1 LGTSTKFKY
10 GQWKIMTIHN
20 AHFWFKSS
28 LGQYLI
34 EHEHRYF
41 DQVVVNI
48 FGYNAVQIGL
58 PQFNFLRLNR
68 MPLHFSVGFDNQASL
83 LATPDFLPIQ
93 TNSMDLVILPHVLE
107 FNANP
112 HQILREVHRILIPEG
127 HIIISGFN
135 PFSLWGSCH
144 YLKSMRREFP
154 WNGNFIA
161 LSRLKDWLKLL
172 NFEMAGGRLN
182 CYTPPL
188 QQEKWRQ
195 RFHFMEAAGDRWW
208 PISGGVYFLHA
219 IKHMHG
225 MRIIK
230 PGWKNCF
237 DPKEKMAPATQK
249 FNNVSSDKQS
259 SDHLN

>member
-1 LGTSTKFKY
+1 MMATP
-10 GQWKIMTIHN
+10 N
-20 AHFWFKSS
+20 AQHWFKTS

-34 EHEHRYF
+34 EHEYGYY
-41 DQVVVNI
+41 DQVVINI

-68 MPLHFSVGFDNQASL
+68 MPLHFSVGLENQSSV
-83 LATPDFLPIQ
+83 LAAADFLPIQ
-93 TNSMDLVILPHVLE
+93 SNSMDLVILPHVLE

-135 PFSLWGSCH
+135 PISLWGACH
-144 YLKSMRREFP
+144 YLRSTRREFP

-172 NFEMAGGRLN
+172 DFEMAGGRLC
-182 CYTPPL
+182 CYTPPF

-195 RFHFMEAAGDRWW
+195 RLNFMEAAGDRWW

-230 PGWKNCF
+230 PGWKNCL
-237 DPKEKMAPATQK
+237 DTKGKMAPVTQK
-249 FNNVSSDKQS
+249 LNKVSTEKRLHSNLDQL
-259 SDHLN
+259 DEL

>member
-1 LGTSTKFKY
+1 MTS
-10 GQWKIMTIHN
+10 IPN
-20 AHFWFKSS
+20 AQRWFKTS

-34 EHEHRYF
+34 EHEYGYY
-41 DQVVVNI
+41 DQVVINI
-48 FGYNAVQIGL
+48 FGYNAAQIGL

-68 MPLHFSVGFDNQASL
+68 MPLHLSVGLENPSSV
-83 LATPDFLPIQ
+83 LAAADFLPIQ
-93 TNSMDLVILPHVLE
+93 SNSMDLVILPHVLE

-135 PFSLWGSCH
+135 PISLWGACH
-144 YLKSMRREFP
+144 YLRSTRREFP

-172 NFEMAGGRLN
+172 DFEMAGGRLC
-182 CYTPPL
+182 CYTPPF

-195 RFHFMEAAGDRWW
+195 RLIFMEAAGDRWW

-230 PGWKNCF
+230 PGWKNCL
-237 DPKEKMAPATQK
+237 DTKGKMAPVTQK
-249 FNNVSSDKQS
+249 
-259 SDHLN
+259 LNKASREKRLHSNLGQLDEL

>member
-1 LGTSTKFKY
+1 
-10 GQWKIMTIHN
+10 MTIHN
-20 AHFWFKSS
+20 AHLWFKSS

-58 PQFNFLRLNR
+58 PQFN
-68 MPLHFSVGFDNQASL
+68 NQASL

-144 YLKSMRREFP
+144 YLKSMHREFP
-154 WNGNFIA
+154 WNGNFIG
-161 LSRLKDWLKLL
+161 L
-172 NFEMAGGRLN
+172 
-182 CYTPPL
+182 
-188 QQEKWRQ
+188 
-195 RFHFMEAAGDRWW
+195 
-208 PISGGVYFLHA
+208 
-219 IKHMHG
+219 
-225 MRIIK
+225 
-230 PGWKNCF
+230 
-237 DPKEKMAPATQK
+237 
-249 FNNVSSDKQS
+249 
-259 SDHLN
+259 

>member
-1 LGTSTKFKY
+1 MSQKNVH
-10 GQWKIMTIHN
+10 QW
-20 AHFWFKSS
+20 FDSS

-48 FGYNAVQIGL
+48 FGYNAVQIGW
-58 PQFNFLRLNR
+58 PQFNFLNLNR
-68 MPLHFSVGFDNQASL
+68 MPLHFSVDLVDQASL
-83 LATPDFLPIQ
+83 RAAADYLPIQ
-93 TNSMDLVILPHVLE
+93 SSSVDLVILPHVLE
-107 FNANP
+107 FNTNP

-127 HIIISGFN
+127 HIVISGFN
-135 PFSLWGSCH
+135 PLSLWGACH
-144 YLKSMRREFP
+144 YLKSTRGEFP

-172 NFEMAGGRLN
+172 DFEMAGGRLS
-182 CYTPPL
+182 CYTPPFK
-188 QQEKWRQ
+188 QERWRR
-195 RFHFMEAAGDRWW
+195 RFSFMEAAGDRWW

-230 PGWKNCF
+230 PGWKNCIET
-237 DPKEKMAPATQK
+237 KKRMVPATKKLTKSLMMDSHQNFIQK
-249 FNNVSSDKQS
+249 ID
-259 SDHLN
+259 LNKR